1 MNYIEWKEKFFKL
14 PIEVQV
20 EIVDKFVDYE
30 YGEHLFVMTKDVFTA
45 FFNKQTDAE
54 IKKNYYG
61 DRENDQFFMT
71 DSNGENA
78 YGILDTKALYEMFED
93 YHYLEKI
100 YPEHRYW
107 VIQFAE
113 YYPNFMRDDN
123 IEPLQVTKADRVK
136 SLLNELIELGVKVK
150 IDYQNQLGWFDITVD
165 SNSNIVLKWN
175 AKDLDA
181 RD

>member
-20 EIVDKFVDYE
+20 DIVDKFVDFE
-30 YGEHLFVMTKDVFTA
+30 YGEHLFIMNKDVFKA

-54 IKKNYYG
+54 IKQNYFG
-61 DRENDQFFMT
+61 DRKNDQFFMT

-78 YGILDTKALYEMFED
+78 YGIMDTKALYELFEE

-100 YPEHRYW
+100 YKEHRYW
-107 VIQFAE
+107 VIQFAD
-113 YYPNFMRDDN
+113 YYQFNVDD

-136 SLLNELIELGVKVK
+136 SLLKELMELGVKVK

-175 AKDLDA
+175 GKDLDA